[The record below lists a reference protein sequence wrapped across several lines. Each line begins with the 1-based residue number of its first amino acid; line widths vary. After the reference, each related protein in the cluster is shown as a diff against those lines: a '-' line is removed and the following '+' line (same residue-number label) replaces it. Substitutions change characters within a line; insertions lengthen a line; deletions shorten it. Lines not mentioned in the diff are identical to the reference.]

1 MSWMHVGM
9 HVELILIC
17 PVVKRE
23 GKEST
28 FAHQHHVG
36 RGNEGIRVG
45 VGVVV
50 VVGGR
55 VVPG

>member
-1 MSWMHVGM
+1 MHVWI

-23 GKEST
+23 RKEST
-28 FAHQHHVG
+28 FAHEHHVG
-36 RGNEGIRVG
+36 SRGEGVRVRVG
-45 VGVVV
+45 IS
-50 VVGGR
+50 R